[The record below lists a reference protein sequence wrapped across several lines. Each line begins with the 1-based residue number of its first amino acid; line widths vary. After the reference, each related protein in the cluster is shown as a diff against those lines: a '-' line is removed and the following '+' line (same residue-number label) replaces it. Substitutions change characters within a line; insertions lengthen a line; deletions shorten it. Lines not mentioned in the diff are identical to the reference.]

1 MKTVIIVAPHF
12 LPSFLASVHRARLW
26 SYHLHEFGWKPI
38 ILTTNPSYYECQLD
52 WELLDLLPDDLE
64 VVTAKA
70 FPIKPVRLVGDVGLR
85 SLPWYYRAVR
95 QLASERK
102 IDFLHITIPSFMAA
116 LLGPR
121 VERTLGI
128 PYGLDYIDPWVPE
141 TPTGDRFL
149 SKSWL
154 ANGMS
159 HFLEPIA
166 VRRARLIT
174 GINEAYFASVLSRN
188 PKLRARVVTAGM
200 PYGGSERDFEAL
212 QKKPRKTFLFDPDD
226 GKIHLIYA
234 GAMLP
239 KAYDVLERLLS
250 ALVLLRQR
258 NPGLAD
264 KLRVH
269 FVGTGLLEGDKEH
282 GHTIQPYIDRL
293 GLDPMV
299 SEMPSRIKYLDALN
313 HLEKSTAILVIGSTE
328 VHYSPSKIYQG
339 IMARRPMFA
348 LLHEDSTAVATLRE
362 SRTAKVFTFTAD
374 RLPEPN
380 ELSLALGSFLTTYQ
394 YERDQIDMTAFRKVT
409 ARESSRILAS
419 ALDSALDR
427 ANES

>member
-1 MKTVIIVAPHF
+1 
-12 LPSFLASVHRARLW
+12 
-26 SYHLHEFGWKPI
+26 
-38 ILTTNPSYYECQLD
+38 
-52 WELLDLLPDDLE
+52 
-64 VVTAKA
+64 
-70 FPIKPVRLVGDVGLR
+70 
-85 SLPWYYRAVR
+85 
-95 QLASERK
+95 
-102 IDFLHITIPSFMAA
+102 
-116 LLGPR
+116 
-121 VERTLGI
+121 
-128 PYGLDYIDPWVPE
+128 
-141 TPTGDRFL
+141 
-149 SKSWL
+149 
-154 ANGMS
+154 
-159 HFLEPIA
+159 
-166 VRRARLIT
+166 
-174 GINEAYFASVLSRN
+174 
-188 PKLRARVVTAGM
+188 M

-258 NPGLAD
+258 NPSLAD

-282 GHTIQPYIDRL
+282 GHTIQPYIERL

-299 SEMPSRIKYLDALN
+299 SEMPSRIKYLDVLN

-328 VHYSPSKIYQG
+328 VHYSPSKIYLG

-362 SRTAKVFTFTAD
+362 SRTAKVFTFRPD

-394 YERDQIDMTAFRKVT
+394 YERDQMDMTAFRKVS

-419 ALDSALDR
+419 ALDSALAR